1 MTTSSYM
8 SEEQMGQ
15 QSHVSPS
22 IQARRALFGS
32 SRSGECPAFQE
43 EDSQLVPTASYL
55 KDLRTNKTRPI
66 GSRPPPPSKFGS
78 LRRTETETTS
88 ATTTTDDDRPTLPQS
103 NSMPAMI
110 PQAKLHH
117 RPGVAGRNSP
127 FAGRP
132 LARSPSAAP
141 SSLSKDEPFGKPESS
156 RSQSGMYMEQGSRWM
171 EKQEAQSLR
180 AALED
185 MDIAEEQKIHK
196 EAQDEAAE
204 LVWKHRNPDSP
215 FANPEAP
222 YVNPDIKKDYT
233 SHLERGSYSRSRSRD
248 SAPSASTRAPMSN
261 SHRPSLDSSFSG
273 KGTSLENTPKASEP
287 TFPVARSAS
296 GSSPGKNYGDLAA
309 AVKKDID
316 TARRRTSSGNK
327 RVLSSEKK
335 VFMHPDDKIFEDPQ
349 EEPTPPKKQQPVIPI
364 PDLRPVPSPIQTVPS
379 LARKNPFARVRMQ
392 QERLDRLD
400 RSQSAPVLPP
410 SAMKINRIEIQR
422 NPPSQSRNAGYT
434 SNEALPLTPT
444 TSTTHVE
451 DDATTPQ
458 SSPTKDGKEIRSD
471 DIRAATSKQRSARS
485 PNLPQPTAVSDKL
498 GRPIVSFDQS
508 WKQTKEIVLEETRVP
523 AIASTPSA
531 SITPP
536 RTSRVSDTPRSSP
549 FNRQAIPK
557 IDPPRESGYRIP
569 HVPTPIINAS
579 GRSTSPMP
587 TIPTIIVPDDP
598 SVPSIVLSEEPDI
611 ASAIPVFPAAPT
623 INTEPVP
630 TPMKR
635 PSVSVSGP
643 SAMSRPPVRPS
654 RTVAPAIN
662 FEPPLQPMRPV
673 APSISVDGPGFSTA
687 PIASLPL
694 STAPH
699 RPLPTPTQHSPLYH
713 HANTSPHPKST
724 PHYTPSLRQSRALC
738 AHCALPISG
747 RVLSAGG
754 QRLHPSCFNCHECDT
769 NLEHVAF
776 HPEPDTKRVARL
788 ERIAARQTGHIPE
801 HITTNELYETEE
813 ADGEPSMRFYC
824 ALDFHEMFSPRCK
837 SCKTPI
843 EGEVIVACGA
853 EWHAGHFFCAQCGD
867 PFDASTPF
875 VEKEG
880 YAWCCDCHTNRYSAK
895 CRKCRKPVTDVVVKA
910 LGSEWHA
917 NCFCCLVSGLSSYLL
932 FESDSCDIDADY
944 VFLQECGGE
953 FEDGRYFLRGESDD
967 PVCVKCEERRLKA

>member
-1 MTTSSYM
+1 
-8 SEEQMGQ
+8 MGQ

-32 SRSGECPAFQE
+32 SRSGKEYAGVQE
-43 EDSQLVPTASYL
+43 EQEGDSHSVPTASYL

-78 LRRTETETTS
+78 LRRTETETTT
-88 ATTTTDDDRPTLPQS
+88 ATTTSAVSNERPPLPQS

-110 PQAKLHH
+110 PQTASHH

-132 LARSPSAAP
+132 LARTPSVTP
-141 SSLSKDEPFGKPESS
+141 SNLSKEEHVGKPGLTKP
-156 RSQSGMYMEQGSRWM
+156 QSGLYTEQGTRWM

-185 MDIAEEQKIHK
+185 MDIAEEQKIHTD
-196 EAQDEAAE
+196 AQDEAAE
-204 LVWKHRNPDSP
+204 LVWKHRNPNSP

-233 SHLERGSYSRSRSRD
+233 SHLEKGSYSRSRSREPAPLA
-248 SAPSASTRAPMSN
+248 SARSSMTSGN
-261 SHRPSLDSSFSG
+261 RPSLDAASSS
-273 KGTSLENTPKASEP
+273 KRTSLDNVPKTSEP
-287 TFPVARSAS
+287 TLPRSSSTSETSS
-296 GSSPGKNYGDLAA
+296 GKKYGDLAA

-316 TARRRTSSGNK
+316 TARRRTSSGS
-327 RVLSSEKK
+327 RRILSGEKK

-349 EEPTPPKKQQPVIPI
+349 EEATPPKKQQPVIPI
-364 PDLRPVPSPIQTVPS
+364 PDLRPVPSPIQTAPS

-400 RSQSAPVLPP
+400 RSQSAPILPP
-410 SAMKINRIEIQR
+410 SATKMNRIEIQR
-422 NPPSQSRNAGYT
+422 NPPSQSRNAGYM
-434 SNEALPLTPT
+434 SNESLPLTPT
-444 TSTTHVE
+444 TPAPHAE
-451 DDATTPQ
+451 DDDGSPQ
-458 SSPTKDGKEIRSD
+458 LSPMKDGKEIRGD

-508 WKQTKEIVLEETRVP
+508 WKQQKEIVLEETRVP
-523 AIASTPSA
+523 AVAPTPAVS
-531 SITPP
+531 STPP
-536 RTSRVSDTPRSSP
+536 RTSRVSDSSRSSP

-557 IDPPRESGYRIP
+557 IEPPRESVYRTS
-569 HVPTPIINAS
+569 HVPTPTINAP
-579 GRSTSPMP
+579 GRSSSPMP
-587 TIPTIIVPDDP
+587 PIPTIVVPDDP
-598 SVPSIVLSEEPDI
+598 SVPSIVLPEEPDM
-611 ASAIPVFPAAPT
+611 ASAMPVFPAAPT
-623 INTEPVP
+623 INIEP
-630 TPMKR
+630 PMPVKR
-635 PSVSVSGP
+635 PSVSASGP
-643 SAMSRPPVRPS
+643 PPAMIRPPVQPS
-654 RTVAPAIN
+654 WTSAPTIA
-662 FEPPLQPMRPV
+662 FDPPSQPTRSA
-673 APSISVDGPGFSTA
+673 APSISVNGPGFSSR
-687 PIASLPL
+687 PIPSLPP
-694 STAPH
+694 STASH
-699 RPLPTPTQHSPLYH
+699 RPLPTPTQQPPLHH
-713 HANTSPHPKST
+713 HANTSPIPKST

-738 AHCALPISG
+738 AHCALPIAG
-747 RVLSAGG
+747 RVLSAAG

-776 HPEPDTKRVARL
+776 HPEPDSKRVARL
-788 ERIAARQTGHIPE
+788 ERIAARRTGHIPD
-801 HITTNELYETEE
+801 HIADDELYETEE

-875 VEKEG
+875 VEKDG

-917 NCFCCLVSGLSSYLL
+917 NCFCCLVS
-932 FESDSCDIDADY
+932 
-944 VFLQECGGE
+944 
-953 FEDGRYFLRGESDD
+953 
-967 PVCVKCEERRLKA
+967 

>member
-1 MTTSSYM
+1 MLGSQGRPMTSPSYM
-8 SEEQMGQ
+8 SGEQLGQ

-32 SRSGECPAFQE
+32 SRTSSGECPSVQE
-43 EDSQLVPTASYL
+43 QEGQDSHSVPTASYL
-55 KDLRTNKTRPI
+55 KDLRANKTRPI

-78 LRRTETETTS
+78 LRRTETETISPTL
-88 ATTTTDDDRPTLPQS
+88 ATAGNDRPPLPQS

-110 PQAKLHH
+110 PQTASHH

-132 LARSPSAAP
+132 LARTPAATPSN
-141 SSLSKDEPFGKPESS
+141 LSKEDHTGKSGSS
-156 RSQSGMYMEQGSRWM
+156 IPQSGGYMEQVRRQMGRP
-171 EKQEAQSLR
+171 ETQPLHT
-180 AALED
+180 ALED

-222 YVNPDIKKDYT
+222 YFNPDIKNGST
-233 SHLERGSYSRSRSRD
+233 SPLRGSMS
-248 SAPSASTRAPMSN
+248 ST
-261 SHRPSLDSSFSG
+261 HRPTLDASPPIKRTSFDN
-273 KGTSLENTPKASEP
+273 NTPKVSNTTVP
-287 TFPVARSAS
+287 RSSSTS
-296 GSSPGKNYGDLAA
+296 GSSSGKNYGDLAA
-309 AVKKDID
+309 AVKNDID
-316 TARRRTSSGNK
+316 SARRRTSSGG
-327 RVLSSEKK
+327 RRILSGEKK

-349 EEPTPPKKQQPVIPI
+349 DEPTPPKKQQPVIPI
-364 PDLRPVPSPIQTVPS
+364 PDLRPVPSPIQTAPS
-379 LARKNPFARVRMQ
+379 LVRKNPFARVRMQ

-410 SAMKINRIEIQR
+410 SVTKMNRIEIQR
-422 NPPSQSRNAGYT
+422 NPPSQSRNAGYM
-434 SNEALPLTPT
+434 SNESLPLTPT
-444 TSTTHVE
+444 SPASLAAE
-451 DDATTPQ
+451 EDATTPQ
-458 SSPTKDGKEIRSD
+458 SSPMKDGKEIRSD

-508 WKQTKEIVLEETRVP
+508 WKQQKEIVLEETRIP
-523 AIASTPSA
+523 APAPAPVVSS
-531 SITPP
+531 TPP
-536 RTSRVSDTPRSSP
+536 RTSRVSESPRSSP

-557 IDPPRESGYRIP
+557 IDPPRESAYRTS
-569 HVPTPIINAS
+569 HVPMPTNNAP
-579 GRSTSPMP
+579 GRSSSPMP
-587 TIPTIIVPDDP
+587 PIPTIVVPDDP
-598 SVPSIVLSEEPDI
+598 SVPSIVLPEEPEI
-611 ASAIPVFPAAPT
+611 ASAIPQFSAAPT
-623 INTEPVP
+623 INIEPP
-630 TPMKR
+630 QMPAKR
-635 PSVSVSGP
+635 PSVSGP
-643 SAMSRPPVRPS
+643 SAMARPPMRPS
-654 RTVAPAIN
+654 RTAAPTIN
-662 FEPPLQPMRPV
+662 FDPPSQPTRPA
-673 APSISVDGPGFSTA
+673 APSISVNGPGFSSR
-687 PIASLPL
+687 PIPSLPP
-694 STAPH
+694 STASH
-699 RPLPTPTQHSPLYH
+699 RPLPTPTQQPPLHH
-713 HANTSPHPKST
+713 HANTSPIPKST

-738 AHCALPISG
+738 AHCALPIAG
-747 RVLSAGG
+747 RVLSAAG

-776 HPEPDTKRVARL
+776 HPEPDSKRVARL
-788 ERIAARQTGHIPE
+788 ERIAARHTGHIPD
-801 HITTNELYETEE
+801 HITDDELYETEE
-813 ADGEPSMRFYC
+813 SDGEPSLRFYC

-875 VEKEG
+875 VEKDG

-917 NCFCCLVSGLSSYLL
+917 NCFCCLVSPNLYISEVEGCL
-932 FESDSCDIDADY
+932 FVAKI
-944 VFLQECGGE
+944 
-953 FEDGRYFLRGESDD
+953 
-967 PVCVKCEERRLKA
+967 KC

>member
-1 MTTSSYM
+1 
-8 SEEQMGQ
+8 MGQ

-32 SRSGECPAFQE
+32 SRSGKECAGVQE
-43 EDSQLVPTASYL
+43 EQEGDSHSVPTASYL
-55 KDLRTNKTRPI
+55 KDLRTNKSRPI

-78 LRRTETETTS
+78 LRRTETETT
-88 ATTTTDDDRPTLPQS
+88 TTTTATAASNERPPLPQS

-110 PQAKLHH
+110 PQTMPHH
-117 RPGVAGRNSP
+117 RPSVAGRNSP

-132 LARSPSAAP
+132 LARTPSATP
-141 SSLSKDEPFGKPESS
+141 SNLLKEEQIVKPGLSRP
-156 RSQSGMYMEQGSRWM
+156 QSGVYMEQGTRWM

-185 MDIAEEQKIHK
+185 MDIAEEQKIHTD
-196 EAQDEAAE
+196 AQDEAAE
-204 LVWKHRNPDSP
+204 LVWKHRNPNSP

-233 SHLERGSYSRSRSRD
+233 SHLEKGSYSRSHSREPASST
-248 SAPSASTRAPMSN
+248 SARGSISSN
-261 SHRPSLDSSFSG
+261 HRPSLEASLSSKRTSLDKMPETSEATIPRSSSTSETSSG
-273 KGTSLENTPKASEP
+273 KK
-287 TFPVARSAS
+287 
-296 GSSPGKNYGDLAA
+296 YGDLAA

-316 TARRRTSSGNK
+316 TARRRTSSGS
-327 RVLSSEKK
+327 RRILSGEKK

-349 EEPTPPKKQQPVIPI
+349 EEATPPKKQQPVIPI
-364 PDLRPVPSPIQTVPS
+364 PDLRPVPSPIQAAPS
-379 LARKNPFARVRMQ
+379 LTRKNPFARVRLQ

-410 SAMKINRIEIQR
+410 SVTKLNRIEIQR
-422 NPPSQSRNAGYT
+422 NPPSQSRNAGYM
-434 SNEALPLTPT
+434 SNESLPLTPT
-444 TSTTHVE
+444 TPAPLADE
-451 DDATTPQ
+451 DAASPQ
-458 SSPTKDGKEIRSD
+458 LSPMKDGKEIRGD

-508 WKQTKEIVLEETRVP
+508 WKQQKEIVLEETRVP
-523 AIASTPSA
+523 AVAPPPAVSS
-531 SITPP
+531 TPP
-536 RTSRVSDTPRSSP
+536 RTSRVSDSPRSSP

-557 IDPPRESGYRIP
+557 IEPPRESAYRTS
-569 HVPTPIINAS
+569 HVPVSTINAP

-587 TIPTIIVPDDP
+587 PIPTIVVPDDP
-598 SVPSIVLSEEPDI
+598 SIPSIVLPEEPDI
-611 ASAIPVFPAAPT
+611 ASTIPLFPAAPT
-623 INTEPVP
+623 INIEPPVP
-630 TPMKR
+630 AKR
-635 PSVSVSGP
+635 QSLSASGP
-643 SAMSRPPVRPS
+643 SMTRPPVRISQGSAPVITFDPPS
-654 RTVAPAIN
+654 
-662 FEPPLQPMRPV
+662 QPTRSA
-673 APSISVDGPGFSTA
+673 APSISVNGPGFSSRA
-687 PIASLPL
+687 IPSLPPN
-694 STAPH
+694 TASH
-699 RPLPTPTQHSPLYH
+699 RPLPTPTQQPPMHH
-713 HANTSPHPKST
+713 HANTSPLPKST

-738 AHCALPISG
+738 AHCALPIAG
-747 RVLSAGG
+747 RVLSAAG

-776 HPEPDTKRVARL
+776 HPEPDSKRVARL
-788 ERIAARQTGHIPE
+788 ERIAARHTGHIPN
-801 HITTNELYETEE
+801 HITDDELYETEE

-875 VEKEG
+875 VEKDG

-917 NCFCCLVSGLSSYLL
+917 NCFCCLVSRFLHLENESCPFAMINTDYYL
-932 FESDSCDIDADY
+932 
-944 VFLQECGGE
+944 LQECGGE
-953 FEDGRYFLRGESDD
+953 FEDGRYFLRGESED